1 MIDIVQ
7 DPEFAEKMVRIGLVT
22 TGRPGAEV
30 ARLAKTQ
37 REALRPIVEK
47 SGFRVT
53 Q

>member
-1 MIDIVQ
+1 MTQ
-7 DPEFAEKMVRIGLVT
+7 IGIVT

-30 ARLAKTQ
+30 AKLAKAQ
-37 REALRPIVEK
+37 REAMRPIVEK